1 MGTAAVE
8 PTNGQFDRNS
18 LPDELNPF
26 WPSRIAHDRLWYR
39 RLLVEDE
46 RFYSPHD
53 DHVYRIT
60 KIGEDRDVFTLEPC
74 ATTTDLGEGFSRPIQ
89 DADYVDN
96 VCALAG
102 AIEAGDLIHLETGVI
117 RTVGETTF
125 LTVGELTVKLPETAE
140 NPNSLLK
147 RLDPPNGPATTDI
160 AKLAPALDSFRT
172 APTLYVP
179 PSTGRTNSPTDS
191 PATAQPTARTGEDVD
206 TQFFSV
212 QPFSRWT
219 FEDRTIRAWVES
231 HFKPGDRI
239 LNACAGATKLT
250 PPPGGEI
257 VRNDANPSRDADYHR
272 DVAELAAI
280 PEFKAGEFD
289 LIVFDPPWSLY
300 QANLR
305 YSGEHVT
312 KEGVPEIDLTAL
324 PFETPGPDEKT
335 QLGHSRLA
343 KEGFDYLLRPG
354 GTVIE
359 LTFHG
364 SAMPARLGYDQIR
377 RAIFNPLGEAKAVIG
392 SVDRKVRQELTDF
405 F

>member
-8 PTNGQFDRNS
+8 PTNEQFDRDS
-18 LPDELNPF
+18 LPDELSPY

-39 RLLVEDE
+39 RFVVEDE

-53 DHVYRIT
+53 DHVYRLT
-60 KIGEDRDVFTLEPC
+60 EIGENRDVFTLEPC
-74 ATTTDLGEGFSRPIQ
+74 ATADGLGGGFSRLIEDP
-89 DADYVDN
+89 DYVDN

-102 AIEAGDLIHLETGVI
+102 AIEAGDLIHLETGVV
-117 RTVGETTF
+117 RVVGQSTF
-125 LTVGELTVKLPETAE
+125 LTIGELTVELSETTE
-140 NPNSLLK
+140 KPNSLLK
-147 RLDPPNGPATTDI
+147 RLDPPNGPATADI
-160 AKLAPALDSFRT
+160 AKLAPALDALQT

-179 PSTGRTNSPTDS
+179 PSTARAESPNKR
-191 PATAQPTARTGEDVD
+191 ATSAQPTARTGENVD

-219 FEDRTIRAWVES
+219 FEDSTIRAWVES
-231 HFKPGDRI
+231 HFEPGDKI

-257 VRNDANPSRDADYHR
+257 IRNDANPDREADYHL
-272 DVAELAAI
+272 DVAELASI
-280 PEFKAGEFD
+280 PEFEPGEFD

-312 KEGVPEIDLTAL
+312 KEGVPEIDLSAL
-324 PFETPGPDEKT
+324 PFETPGPEEKT

-343 KEGFDYLLRPG
+343 KEGFNYLLRPG
-354 GTVIE
+354 GSVIE

-364 SAMPARLGYDQIR
+364 SAMPARLGYCQIR

-392 SVDRKVRQELTDF
+392 SVDQKVRRELTDF
-405 F
+405 I